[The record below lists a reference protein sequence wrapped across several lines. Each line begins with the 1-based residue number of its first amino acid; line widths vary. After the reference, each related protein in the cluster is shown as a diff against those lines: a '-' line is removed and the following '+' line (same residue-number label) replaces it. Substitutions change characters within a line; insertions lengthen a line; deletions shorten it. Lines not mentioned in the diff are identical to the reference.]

1 MTSCSVVRL
10 STDRNLSNGNA
21 GASPMCEECHGPVGR
36 GPDYREMPAR
46 ILRNRESPSG
56 IIIDLTWGIS
66 GFPEVGQTDRRD
78 NNDTRRSCKETRGLE
93 ASSSA
98 TEACDRNATA
108 GSRKPRIWPR
118 RAGASLASPPGIERE
133 ARAGWLSLAGEDTGE
148 RAVAEPGREYRLEW
162 QTTRGTKRD
171 PRLSVM
177 GTAADVDRGR
187 GLQRGLT
194 TELLSMKRS
203 SKTEIALTVANPQ
216 RYLRGRGTSVVRP
229 WVDFTRERRWAQ
241 TSENHRREQCHA
253 HHEFAQRT
261 AGRVTTHEPLISAFH
276 RVRSELR
283 VCATHVLGSAASITV
298 RP

>member
-1 MTSCSVVRL
+1 MVRSLRSERIISRTSDIGLRREPQPPMPIVIPSRSSAMTSCSVVRL

-98 TEACDRNATA
+98 TEACDRNATS

-133 ARAGWLSLAGEDTGE
+133 ARAGWL
-148 RAVAEPGREYRLEW
+148 
-162 QTTRGTKRD
+162 
-171 PRLSVM
+171 
-177 GTAADVDRGR
+177 
-187 GLQRGLT
+187 
-194 TELLSMKRS
+194 
-203 SKTEIALTVANPQ
+203 
-216 RYLRGRGTSVVRP
+216 
-229 WVDFTRERRWAQ
+229 
-241 TSENHRREQCHA
+241 
-253 HHEFAQRT
+253 
-261 AGRVTTHEPLISAFH
+261 
-276 RVRSELR
+276 
-283 VCATHVLGSAASITV
+283 
-298 RP
+298 